1 MILSFLLNNSTVIW
15 TLIAIF
21 LVLVLSLHFFIMRT
35 RARDAADMKELSTLR
50 FERALI
56 LPELK
61 SAIDLLYSG
70 KVKDARNKLCR
81 IRNTIAPIED

>member
-1 MILSFLLNNSTVIW
+1 MILTFLLNNSTLIW
-15 TLIAIF
+15 TLLAIL
-21 LVLVLSLHFFIMRT
+21 LVVALSLHFFIMRT
-35 RARDAADMKELSTLR
+35 RARDAAEMKELSALR

-61 SAIDLLYSG
+61 AAIDLLYSG